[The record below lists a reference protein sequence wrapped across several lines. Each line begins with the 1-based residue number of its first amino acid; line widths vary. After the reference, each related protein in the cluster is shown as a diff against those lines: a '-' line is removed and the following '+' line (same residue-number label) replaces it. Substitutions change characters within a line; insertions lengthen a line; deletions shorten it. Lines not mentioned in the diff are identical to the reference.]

1 MREGVKQGGN
11 VVGELW
17 ESQVLQ
23 EGPVVVLLVC
33 IVTPSQVWS
42 CLYGS
47 TQFYVNDIA
56 SWPIEAAGTTKVT
69 SSSQNSP
76 TGYSIAIPLHH
87 QMRIQIGS
95 SVTFFTHCVPPF
107 FKGIW
112 MGTSTLQ
119 ANCTIESN
127 QSYLPIEHHVKLFQF
142 CVYIPTFILGLLF
155 NGMAMTF
162 AFRKIRR
169 LTEPVIYMMTLMT
182 LDTLLLFV
190 LPDHLLSQKR
200 VDAGECLLLVPRKS
214 LLCEYIWEHPHLH
227 MYLCGQIYCYLAP
240 FCSQNPE
247 ISQKNNHNLCHN
259 ICWGM
264 GRNRLHLQTTWT
276 HRLQILLPWLFQ
288 ENLAKPNPDHH
299 PGVGLSHLHGCH
311 DLLYGSDCHMSS

>member
-1 MREGVKQGGN
+1 
-11 VVGELW
+11 
-17 ESQVLQ
+17 
-23 EGPVVVLLVC
+23 
-33 IVTPSQVWS
+33 
-42 CLYGS
+42 
-47 TQFYVNDIA
+47 
-56 SWPIEAAGTTKVT
+56 
-69 SSSQNSP
+69 
-76 TGYSIAIPLHH
+76 
-87 QMRIQIGS
+87 
-95 SVTFFTHCVPPF
+95 
-107 FKGIW
+107 

-190 LPDHLLSQKR
+190 LPFKIISYHKKEWMLGSVFCSFL
-200 VDAGECLLLVPRKS
+200 ES
-214 LLCEYIWEHPHLH
+214 LYFCEYIWEHPHLY

-264 GRNRLHLQTTWT
+264 GRNRLHLQTT
-276 HRLQILLPWLFQ
+276 
-288 ENLAKPNPDHH
+288 
-299 PGVGLSHLHGCH
+299 
-311 DLLYGSDCHMSS
+311 